1 MVTRTRESGTAAAP
15 DSDVRGAPWIFAL
28 ECVCEIED
36 TEEIVARI
44 MRLTDEQSHVDER
57 EDDVANIARAAQ
69 APMFEHEAGSHAEAL
84 QREFPTGVCEFRAGD
99 VSTFEQPLLAMLKRR
114 QYEEICALFEP
125 WFTQTN
131 LLHDTVAK
139 RQLSHSPA
147 PSCVADTHSCPGPQ
161 KTTRCSGV
169 QQRLRL
175 VR

>member
-1 MVTRTRESGTAAAP
+1 M
-15 DSDVRGAPWIFAL
+15 RGAPWVFAF
-28 ECVCEIED
+28 EGVFEIEHA
-36 TEEIVARI
+36 EEIVARI

-57 EDDVANIARAAQ
+57 EDDIADVARTAQ
-69 APMFEHEAGSHAEAL
+69 PPMFEDEARSEAKAL
-84 QREFPTGVCEFRAGD
+84 QREFTTGVREFRTSD

-147 PSCVADTHSCPGPQ
+147 PSCVADTHRCPGPQ
-161 KTTRCSGV
+161 KKTRCSGV

-175 VR
+175 VG